1 VFKEFAESAVSGD
14 SRGAIQ
20 IWRESS
26 EAILSEYRKARDD
39 EEGDEWFSGD
49 YYLLYAIFY
58 KGVKTAEP
66 KAIQVVEAFIS
77 VGIMLNESD
86 RDGFTPVGLLA
97 MAGNKKLLEAAVRNG
112 GDVNAGGKNALACI
126 FAARELT
133 ENWREIADVVFD
145 AGVSVNGRTDQ
156 EPALFGAIESNQRD
170 AIHYLAGKG
179 ADINKLYESPYKNR
193 CGTAMH
199 YSLISAFAHHTDPQT
214 GKLLVELGGDPTV
227 RNMEGFGAIDA
238 FFLSDREPSDNVRD
252 LVDLYSSSE
261 DWRRASWH
269 LNTPPPSNYNPVR
282 KQRARSPNDE
292 RVWKELPGIVV
303 AFRIGDRVEVIR
315 RAGLYGNRVS
325 VTLMEPS
332 GEREFG
338 GDLTAMPG
346 MTGTIVSWGNEYPAG
361 NHWKAVIEFDPGSWE
376 EVDNYGSI
384 LSIGRCRGSLFAEC
398 LNIIQTAEESS
409 GATMKVSAVSGSSS
423 SDAAPN
429 ILEQFKNW
437 RLWATICAIVLLFV
451 VLR

>member
-1 VFKEFAESAVSGD
+1 
-14 SRGAIQ
+14 
-20 IWRESS
+20 
-26 EAILSEYRKARDD
+26 
-39 EEGDEWFSGD
+39 
-49 YYLLYAIFY
+49 
-58 KGVKTAEP
+58 
-66 KAIQVVEAFIS
+66 
-77 VGIMLNESD
+77 
-86 RDGFTPVGLLA
+86 
-97 MAGNKKLLEAAVRNG
+97 
-112 GDVNAGGKNALACI
+112 
-126 FAARELT
+126 
-133 ENWREIADVVFD
+133 
-145 AGVSVNGRTDQ
+145 
-156 EPALFGAIESNQRD
+156 
-170 AIHYLAGKG
+170 
-179 ADINKLYESPYKNR
+179 
-193 CGTAMH
+193 MH